1 LYMVFDLLTRDHK
14 IFLALVLLPL
24 QLIYNLFYSYII
36 HLFSCLIMPV
46 LRLSSLILALQEL
59 YNISLKSVKI
69 LTVIALSL

>member
-1 LYMVFDLLTRDHK
+1 MVFDLLTRDHK